1 MKRIH
6 DLISLF
12 KLNNLES
19 PNKTDSTKQTIFN
32 RKIEKTSNILSMPLS
47 LKCNNMN
54 VFNEIMTKIS
64 KK

>member
-19 PNKTDSTKQTIFN
+19 SNKTDSTKQTIFN